1 MIPLVLLDHHFRR
14 FDNRC
19 HGVTLLELEFF
30 GATTGNDALN
40 EVGPH
45 ANDDVRHYV
54 SEHNLLDLPA

>member
-1 MIPLVLLDHHFRR
+1 MIPLVLLDHHS
-14 FDNRC
+14 
-19 HGVTLLELEFF
+19 VALTTAATESPLLELEFF
-30 GATTGNDALN
+30 CATTGNDALN